1 MEEVIIASDTLD
13 VPMDNYEEFDQEI
26 DPAKFGDKLTQ
37 INRLKGTSREYQ
49 RYANN
54 YLFLN
59 FKEKK
64 KKAEKNY
71 RLNLAWLSS
80 EPTHNKIIVWKWL
93 AFSIL
98 TGLLTGGSFYLM
110 IEEIFNPDYCLIA
123 GIIALSTTLIFFL
136 VFLYCIR
143 DEYIF
148 NSHFGDTELFLIE
161 NKKPDQQSF
170 DSFFINLQGT
180 IEQTQSALS
189 ISDRLI
195 GELKMC
201 RRLRDEGIINDEAY
215 TKVRTAIFK
224 HKQYKA

>member
-1 MEEVIIASDTLD
+1 MEEVIIASDVLN
-13 VPMDNYEEFDQEI
+13 VPTDNYEEFDQEI
-26 DPAKFGDKLTQ
+26 DPAKLGDKLTQ

-59 FKEKK
+59 FAEKK
-64 KKAEKNY
+64 NKVEKNY
-71 RLNLAWLSS
+71 RLNLALLSS

-93 AFSIL
+93 VFAIL
-98 TGLLTGGSFYLM
+98 TALLTAGSFYLM
-110 IEEIFNPDYCLIA
+110 IEKIFNPDYCLIA
-123 GIIALSTTLIFFL
+123 GIITLSATLIFFL
-136 VFLYCIR
+136 IFIYCMR

-148 NSHFGDTELFLIE
+148 HSYFGGTKVFLIE

-170 DSFFINLQGT
+170 DLFFINLQQT
-180 IEQTQSALS
+180 IEQTQSVLS
-189 ISDRLI
+189 VSDRLI

-201 RRLRDEGIINDEAY
+201 RRLRDESIINDEAY
-215 TKVRTAIFK
+215 TIVRTAIFK